1 MNIISVVGNLA
12 KDCVVREK
20 DGDNFVAFTVCNNI
34 YQGEGKED
42 IVNYFDVFW
51 KVKRTDK
58 LVDIFKKGSKVTV
71 HGECVIRK
79 TERDGVNYTNVQ
91 IRYPKVDLPAKL
103 SSDKDGDKSQKGKDD
118 LDDDIP
124 F

>member
-20 DGDNFVAFTVCNNI
+20 DGDNFIAFTVCNNI

-51 KVKRTDK
+51 KVKRTEK
-58 LVDIFKKGSKVTV
+58 LVEILKKGSKVTV
-71 HGECVIRK
+71 NGELVIRRSEK
-79 TERDGVNYTNVQ
+79 DGVTYTNVQ
-91 IRYPKVDLPAKL
+91 IRYPKVDLPSKTN
-103 SSDKDGDKSQKGKDD
+103 DDKSNRSDSK